1 MSDSSHQADEP
12 PSGDSDND
20 SINILRDLVEK
31 LSTSEGKTISWK
43 ALSKLVEL
51 QDPASLLDPLE
62 ECLSDGCRIIRV
74 SYRGKA
80 ERGTERADSNMVH

>member
-1 MSDSSHQADEP
+1 MSDSSHQLDEP
-12 PSGDSDND
+12 HSGDSDND

-43 ALSKLVEL
+43 ALSKLVEM
-51 QDPASLLDPLE
+51 QDPTSLLDPLE

-74 SYRGKA
+74 SKGKGG
-80 ERGTERADSNMVH
+80 RRRTQKG